1 MKFLT
6 ILAAVAI
13 SAVAAQTETESKGRL
28 YYTEPVGA
36 TVWTAGQNHTVS
48 WSNECD
54 PLSYGKLHIALYLG
68 TGGKEGTEQA
78 LVPGVDAI
86 GTVDCEGSQTA
97 TVFLPATLVTSDK
110 YSIHVS
116 TKPDQSYSAQFT
128 IKGVDPVTTAPA
140 PGATTTTAAGTASA
154 SASASAS
161 ATPSTGADKDADTE
175 NAAGSLKAVGS
186 TFAVLAAVG
195 SMFL

>member
-1 MKFLT
+1 MKFLA
-6 ILAAVAI
+6 ILATVAI
-13 SAVAAQTETESKGRL
+13 SAVAAQTESRGRL

-48 WSNECD
+48 WSNKCD
-54 PLSYGKLHIALYLG
+54 PESYGKLNIALYLG
-68 TGGKEGTEQA
+68 TGGKEGTEQV
-78 LVPGVDAI
+78 LVPGIEAI
-86 GTVDCEGSQTA
+86 GTVDCENSQTA
-97 TVFLPATLVTSDK
+97 TVFLPATLVSSDK

-128 IKGVDPVTTAPA
+128 VKGVDPVTTAPA
-140 PGATTTTAAGTASA
+140 PGATTTASGTASA
-154 SASASAS
+154 SASGSASTS
-161 ATPSTGADKDADTE
+161 ATPSAAPSDKDANAE

-186 TFAVLAAVG
+186 TVAILAAVG